1 MNGVAVWDPHH
12 ASRSVAAAVGHS
24 VKSYDVRDKKDSWTI
39 LEHANIKSIDFN
51 PNKQNQI
58 TIGGEDGEVRFYDVR

>member
-24 VKSYDVRDKKDSWTI
+24 VKSYDVRDKKDSW
-39 LEHANIKSIDFN
+39 LRIKNSF
-51 PNKQNQI
+51 
-58 TIGGEDGEVRFYDVR
+58 GENM